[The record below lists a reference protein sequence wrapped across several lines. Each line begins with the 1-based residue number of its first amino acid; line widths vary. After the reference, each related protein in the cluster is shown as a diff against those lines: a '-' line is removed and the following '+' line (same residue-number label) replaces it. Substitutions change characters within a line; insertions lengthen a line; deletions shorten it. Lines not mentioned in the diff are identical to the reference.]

1 MFSAS
6 YKPFNGAENP
16 VINFETNVV
25 YQFNNISGATDPLRF
40 LTNPYAIQ
48 ANNPNEV
55 VIDGVTIF
63 NGATANEVIYVDP
76 SVVAQSGVCIRSYQS
91 VHHSAFGNYAS
102 MTNTGLVGNYNINTV
117 GGGVANPMAAGET
130 DFIFLQMAVDK
141 HTLPGDQV
149 PNLIIEWDEN

>member
-1 MFSAS
+1 M
-6 YKPFNGAENP
+6 
-16 VINFETNVV
+16 
-25 YQFNNISGATDPLRF
+25 
-40 LTNPYAIQ
+40 
-48 ANNPNEV
+48 